1 MGMRRRQ
8 ARGRVSG
15 GAAGTQRAR
24 AQARRQSTSTRH
36 RHPALA
42 LWLATWALCLT
53 PGSLFSLGPFQ
64 LRARLSALT
73 SQTSACAAAPGAA
86 SRAGCT
92 WHVGLG
98 RHMSTARAWLPA
110 QWLGPCAGAKSGAG
124 CPGFFASS
132 RLTETRALRDGGAGE
147 TSALHDGGAGSRN
160 WSVQHRLG
168 STVGHQTLGGEKGD
182 RQGSG
187 GGRQGSGGGLA
198 RRQGQSGSGMMRGEE
213 KRGIAHAKSGQPVE
227 VKYDDDWRPAVIV
240 GLTRPTA
247 VVVQYVGG
255 NEHCRETIDMRSERL
270 RALEVKGSDT
280 IMRLREMRRDDV
292 ASQLEWCAQIARSA
306 GRSSSSVPLVASQ
319 SAIGWQRRREVEN
332 WVGSWSLPGRADAG
346 GFEGRIR
353 VGQLPRDLASLSSL
367 VDLLD
372 ALEEALEASPG
383 DFGAKQGVIAMNHIK
398 RLAWQCQQDDLAL
411 KQRTK
416 ETMRHFAEAAA
427 KGMDRLSSKDVA
439 LLLNAVTSVLDV
451 RSECPGLRT
460 KTADSITASSSI
472 ATNSDAHAGEQV
484 GEHSRESCVFW
495 GMFDKASQRLLR
507 LDTLF
512 TAHAMAGVADVDNPG
527 KFTSQGVAMVA
538 NALSHAGIRDEPLL
552 QMLSR
557 VVLHQLTPREY
568 TAQSV
573 SLIAA
578 AFDRLSFK
586 DSAVFARLA
595 HVAVAIPAR
604 SYDGQALSVLLWS
617 LSRHGDLCEDT
628 QLMAMTAAAVRR
640 MPVRKWNMQHM
651 CRALQT
657 ISSAHAKMT
666 RSAHESKAPWDDV
679 DASAKA
685 LHVDE
690 TACALFGYA
699 AQHIAS
705 GALRFDGKTT
715 PTQMAVLAA
724 ECVKAADTGW
734 LSAAERDDVLRR
746 IRDAVTF
753 LARACVHAFSH
764 NDVAV
769 LMAAL
774 LRARLSEDVRKDAS
788 RSSLAPDVGSGKC
801 PVSHPG
807 SANGGEGGA
816 RGNSGVWAA
825 MMHVLTELP
834 EQRASAR
841 DLVKLLESIARAG
854 EAGLLL
860 GGRTRLRSHH
870 SHT

>member
-1 MGMRRRQ
+1 MGTRRRQ
-8 ARGRVSG
+8 ARGRESG
-15 GAAGTQRAR
+15 GAAGSQR

-36 RHPALA
+36 RRPALA

-64 LRARLSALT
+64 LRSCLSALT

-92 WHVGLG
+92 RHFGLG

-110 QWLGPCAGAKSGAG
+110 QWLGPCAGAKSGGG

-132 RLTETRALRDGGAGE
+132 RLTETRALRDGGAGI
-147 TSALHDGGAGSRN
+147 RN

-187 GGRQGSGGGLA
+187 GGRQGSGGGWA
-198 RRQGQSGSGMMRGEE
+198 PRQGQGGSGMMRGEE

-270 RALEVKGSDT
+270 RALQVKGSDN
-280 IMRLREMRRDDV
+280 IMHLGEMRLDDV
-292 ASQLEWCAQIARSA
+292 ASQLEWCAQIAAR
-306 GRSSSSVPLVASQ
+306 GRSSASVPLVASQ
-319 SAIGWQRRREVEN
+319 SAIGWQRRREVEK
-332 WVGSWSLPGRADAG
+332 WFGSWSLPGRADAG

-472 ATNSDAHAGEQV
+472 AANPDAHAGEQV
-484 GEHSRESCVFW
+484 GEHSRELCVFW

-586 DSAVFARLA
+586 NSAVFARLA
-595 HVAVAIPAR
+595 QVAVTIPAR

-679 DASAKA
+679 DASAEA

-690 TACALFGYA
+690 TARALFGYA

-705 GALRFDGKTT
+705 GALQFDGKTT

-734 LSAAERDDVLRR
+734 LSAAERDHVLRR

-774 LRARLSEDVRKDAS
+774 LRARPSEDVRKDAS
-788 RSSLAPDVGSGKC
+788 WSSLAPDVGSGKC

-860 GGRTRLRSHH
+860 GGRTRLRSLH
-870 SHT
+870 SHTQTYNGTTR